1 MFESIGIFQSVGITA
16 GAVVLAAVLIA
27 IWTVKTLIIIVPPNE
42 AAVITGRKRTLGADR
57 TIGYRTVI
65 GGRTIRIPIIER
77 VHYLSL
83 ETIPLE
89 IQVTNAFSKGNIP
102 LSVQAVANV
111 KIASEPETDFNNA
124 VERVLGKSQDEI
136 EGLARET
143 LMGNLRGVLATLT
156 PEEVNED
163 RLAFAQNL
171 VAEAEEDLKK
181 LGFQLDVL
189 KIQNVSDEVGYLD
202 SIGRKKTAVVKK
214 EAEVAEAENE
224 AETRRQQAEYRQQAE
239 TAEALANI
247 TIAEAHNR
255 LRVRQAEL
263 DREAETAE
271 KVARVSAEQAEVE
284 AQRELERQR
293 VATETERLAADVVA
307 PAQAARLAAEERA
320 KAEAAP
326 IIERGRAQ
334 ALALE
339 SLRKQIEQGDNGFAI
354 FMAEKLPELLDT
366 VAKRIEGI
374 DIDRMIVFDG
384 GDGNGV
390 ANAASQ
396 RVNGTVRTLEQI
408 AGAFDIDLS
417 DVLRSM
423 AARSTRVRATDE
435 GKVLVAV
442 PTDPAPK
449 DR

>member
-1 MFESIGIFQSVGITA
+1 MFGGIESIGITA
-16 GAVVLAAVLIA
+16 GIVVLAAILIA
-27 IWTVKTLIIIVPPNE
+27 IWTIKSLIIIVPPNE
-42 AAVITGRKRTLGADR
+42 AAIITGRKRTMAGDR

-65 GGRTIRIPIIER
+65 GGRTIKIPIIER

-89 IQVTNAFSKGNIP
+89 IQVNNAFSKGNIP
-102 LSVQAVANV
+102 LSVQAIANV

-124 VERVLGKSQDEI
+124 VERVLGKSPKEI
-136 EGLARET
+136 EALAKET

-181 LGFQLDVL
+181 MGFQLDVL

-202 SIGRKKTAVVKK
+202 AIGRKKTAVVKK

-224 AETRRQQAEYRQQAE
+224 AETRRRQAEYRQEAE
-239 TAEALANI
+239 TAEAQANI
-247 TIAEAHNR
+247 TIAEAQNR

-263 DREAETAE
+263 DREGETAE
-271 KVARVSAEQAEVE
+271 KLARVAAEQAEVE

-293 VATETERLAADVVA
+293 VATERERLAASVVA
-307 PAQAARLAAEERA
+307 PAEADRLAAEERA
-320 KAEAAP
+320 RAEAAP

-339 SLRKQIEQGDNGFAI
+339 ALRTQINQGEDGFAI
-354 FMAEKLPELLDT
+354 FMAEKLPALLDT

-384 GDGNGV
+384 GDGAGL
-390 ANAASQ
+390 ANAAAQ
-396 RVNGTVRTLEQI
+396 RVNGTIRTLEQI

-417 DVLRSM
+417 DVLRGL
-423 AARSTRVRATDE
+423 AARSTRVRTTDD
-435 GKVLVAV
+435 GNVLVAV
-442 PTDPAPK
+442 PTGAEDPTK
-449 DR
+449 K

>member
-1 MFESIGIFQSVGITA
+1 MFGGIESIGITA
-16 GAVVLAAVLIA
+16 GIVVLAAILIA
-27 IWTVKTLIIIVPPNE
+27 IWTIKSLIIIVPPNE
-42 AAVITGRKRTLGADR
+42 AAIITGRKRTMAGDR

-65 GGRTIRIPIIER
+65 GGRTIKIPIIER

-89 IQVTNAFSKGNIP
+89 IQVNNAFSKGNIP
-102 LSVQAVANV
+102 LSVQAIANV

-124 VERVLGKSQDEI
+124 VERVLGKSPKEI
-136 EGLARET
+136 EALAKET

-181 LGFQLDVL
+181 MGFQLDVL

-202 SIGRKKTAVVKK
+202 AIGRKKTAVVKK

-224 AETRRQQAEYRQQAE
+224 AETRRRQAEYRQEAE
-239 TAEALANI
+239 TAEAQANI
-247 TIAEAHNR
+247 AIAEAQNR

-263 DREAETAE
+263 DREGETAE
-271 KVARVSAEQAEVE
+271 KLARVAAEQAEVE

-293 VATETERLAADVVA
+293 VATERERLAASVVA
-307 PAQAARLAAEERA
+307 PAEADRLAAEERA
-320 KAEAAP
+320 RAEAAP

-339 SLRKQIEQGDNGFAI
+339 ALRTQINQGEDGFAI
-354 FMAEKLPELLDT
+354 FMAEKLPALLDT

-384 GDGNGV
+384 GDGAGL
-390 ANAASQ
+390 ANAAAQ
-396 RVNGTVRTLEQI
+396 RVNGTIRTLEQI

-417 DVLRSM
+417 DVLRGL
-423 AARSTRVRATDE
+423 AARSTRVRTTDD
-435 GKVLVAV
+435 GNVLVAV
-442 PTDPAPK
+442 PTGAEDPTK
-449 DR
+449 K

>member
-1 MFESIGIFQSVGITA
+1 MFAGLGDIGIAA
-16 GAVVLAAVLIA
+16 GLVVLTAVIVA
-27 IWTVKTLIIIVPPNE
+27 IWTVKTLIIIVPPNQ
-42 AAVITGRKRTLGADR
+42 AAVITGRRR
-57 TIGYRTVI
+57 TIGAEKTVGYRTVI
-65 GGRTIRIPIIER
+65 GGRTIRIPIIET

-89 IQVTNAFSKGNIP
+89 IQVNNAFSKGNIP
-102 LSVQAVANV
+102 LSVQAIANV

-124 VERVLGKSQDEI
+124 VERVLSKAPREI
-136 EGLARET
+136 EALAKET

-202 SIGRKKTAVVKK
+202 AIGRKKTAVVKK

-224 AETRRQQAEYRQQAE
+224 AETRRRQAEYRQQAE
-239 TAEALANI
+239 TAEAQANI
-247 TIAEAHNR
+247 AIAEAHNL

-263 DREAETAE
+263 DRLAETAE
-271 KVARVSAEQAEVE
+271 KVARVAAEQAEVE

-293 VATETERLAADVVA
+293 VATETERLAADVIA
-307 PAQAARLAAEERA
+307 PAEAERRAAEERA
-320 KAEAAP
+320 KGEAAP

-339 SLRKQIEQGDNGFAI
+339 ALRRQISEGEGGFAI
-354 FMAEKLPELLDT
+354 FMAEKLPSLLET

-374 DIDRMIVFDG
+374 DIDRMVVFDG
-384 GDGNGV
+384 GDGAGL

-396 RVNGTVRTLEQI
+396 RVNGTIRTLEQI
-408 AGAFDIDLS
+408 AGAFNVDLEG
-417 DVLRSM
+417 VLRGV
-423 AARSTRVRATDE
+423 AARAAGQRATD
-435 GKVLVAV
+435 GGNVLVAV
-442 PTDPAPK
+442 PTGEEKAG
-449 DR
+449 R

>member
-1 MFESIGIFQSVGITA
+1 MFGGLESIGITA
-16 GAVVLAAVLIA
+16 GAVVLAAILVA

-42 AAVITGRKRTLGADR
+42 AAVITGRKRTMGER

-124 VERVLGKSQDEI
+124 VERVLGKTSGEI
-136 EGLARET
+136 EALAKET

-239 TAEALANI
+239 TAEAQANI
-247 TIAEAHNR
+247 TIAEARNR

-293 VATETERLAADVVA
+293 VATEKERLAADVVA
-307 PAQAARLAAEERA
+307 PAEADRLAAEERA

-334 ALALE
+334 ALALQ
-339 SLRKQIEQGDNGFAI
+339 SLRTQIEQGENGFAI

-384 GDGNGV
+384 GDGAGV

-396 RVNGTVRTLEQI
+396 RVNGTIRTLEQI

-417 DVLRSM
+417 DVLRGM

-442 PTDPAPK
+442 PTQTPDGK
-449 DR
+449 SK

>member
-1 MFESIGIFQSVGITA
+1 MFGGLENVGITA
-16 GAVVLAAVLIA
+16 GIVVLAAILVA

-42 AAVITGRKRTLGADR
+42 AAVITGRKRTMGDR

-89 IQVTNAFSKGNIP
+89 VQVTNAFSKGNIP

-124 VERVLGKSQDEI
+124 VERVLGKTSAEI
-136 EGLARET
+136 EALAKET

-189 KIQNVSDEVGYLD
+189 KIQNVSDDVGYLD

-224 AETRRQQAEYRQQAE
+224 AETRRRQAEYRQEAE
-239 TAEALANI
+239 TAEAKANI
-247 TIAEAHNR
+247 TIAEAQNR

-271 KVARVSAEQAEVE
+271 KVARVSAEQAEVQ
-284 AQRELERQR
+284 AQRELERER
-293 VATETERLAADVVA
+293 VATERERLAADVVA
-307 PAQAARLAAEERA
+307 PAEADRLAAEQRA
-320 KAEAAP
+320 RAEAAP

-339 SLRKQIEQGDNGFAI
+339 ALRLEIGKSEDGFAI
-354 FMAEKLPELLDT
+354 FMAEKLPALLDT

-374 DIDRMIVFDG
+374 DIDRMVVFDN
-384 GDGNGV
+384 GDGGGV

-396 RVNGTVRTLEQI
+396 RVNGTIRTLEQI

-417 DVLRSM
+417 DVMRGM
-423 AARSTRVRATDE
+423 AARAPRARATDD
-435 GKVLVAV
+435 GNVLVAV
-442 PTDPAPK
+442 PTRPEQPPTK
-449 DR
+449 

>member
-1 MFESIGIFQSVGITA
+1 MFGGLESIGITA
-16 GAVVLAAVLIA
+16 GIVVLVAILVA

-42 AAVITGRKRTLGADR
+42 AAVITGRKRTMGER

-89 IQVTNAFSKGNIP
+89 VQVTNAFSKGNIP

-124 VERVLGKSQDEI
+124 VERVLGKTAKEI
-136 EGLARET
+136 EALAKET

-189 KIQNVSDEVGYLD
+189 KIQNVSDDVGYLD
-202 SIGRKKTAVVKK
+202 AIGRKKTAVVKK

-224 AETRRQQAEYRQQAE
+224 AETRRRQAEYRQEAE
-239 TAEALANI
+239 TAEAQANI
-247 TIAEAHNR
+247 TIAEAQNR

-271 KVARVSAEQAEVE
+271 KVARVSAEQAEVQ
-284 AQRELERQR
+284 AQRELERER
-293 VATETERLAADVVA
+293 VATERERLAADVVA
-307 PAQAARLAAEERA
+307 PAEADRLAAEERA
-320 KAEAAP
+320 RAEAAP

-334 ALALE
+334 ALALQA
-339 SLRKQIEQGDNGFAI
+339 LRTQIEQGEDGFAI
-354 FMAEKLPELLDT
+354 FMAEKLPALLDT
-366 VAKRIEGI
+366 VASRIEGI

-384 GDGNGV
+384 GDGTGL

-396 RVNGTVRTLEQI
+396 RVNGTIRTLEQI

-417 DVLRSM
+417 DVLRGM

-442 PTDPAPK
+442 PTGGADESAK
-449 DR
+449 K

>member
-1 MFESIGIFQSVGITA
+1 MFAGLSDIGIAA
-16 GAVVLAAVLIA
+16 GLVVLTAVFIA
-27 IWTVKTLIIIVPPNE
+27 IWTVKTLIIIVPPNQ
-42 AAVITGRKRTLGADR
+42 AAVITGRRR
-57 TIGYRTVI
+57 TIGAEKAVGYRTVI
-65 GGRTIRIPIIER
+65 GGRTIRIPIIET

-89 IQVTNAFSKGNIP
+89 IQVNNAFSKGNIP
-102 LSVQAVANV
+102 LSVQAIANV

-124 VERVLGKSQDEI
+124 VERVLSKAPREI
-136 EGLARET
+136 EALAKET

-202 SIGRKKTAVVKK
+202 AIGRKKTAVVKK

-224 AETRRQQAEYRQQAE
+224 AETRRRQAEYRQQAE
-239 TAEALANI
+239 TAEAEANI
-247 TIAEAHNR
+247 AVAEAHNR

-263 DREAETAE
+263 DRLAETAE
-271 KVARVSAEQAEVE
+271 KVARVAAEQAEVE

-293 VATETERLAADVVA
+293 VATETERLAAAVIA
-307 PAQAARLAAEERA
+307 PAEAERRAAEERA
-320 KAEAAP
+320 KGEAAP

-339 SLRKQIEQGDNGFAI
+339 ALRRQISEGEDGFAI
-354 FMAEKLPELLDT
+354 FMAEKLPSLLET
-366 VAKRIEGI
+366 VASRIEGI

-384 GDGNGV
+384 GDGAGL
-390 ANAASQ
+390 ANAAAQ
-396 RVNGTVRTLEQI
+396 RVNGTIRTLEQI
-408 AGAFDIDLS
+408 AGAFNGNWDGLLWG
-417 DVLRSM
+417 V
-423 AARSTRVRATDE
+423 AARAAGQRATD
-435 GKVLVAV
+435 GGALVAV
-442 PTDPAPK
+442 PTGGEAQTG
-449 DR
+449 R

>member
-1 MFESIGIFQSVGITA
+1 MFAGLGDIGIAA
-16 GAVVLAAVLIA
+16 GLVVLTAVIVA
-27 IWTVKTLIIIVPPNE
+27 IWTVKTLIIIVPPNQ
-42 AAVITGRKRTLGADR
+42 AAVITGRRR
-57 TIGYRTVI
+57 TIGAEKTVGYRTVI
-65 GGRTIRIPIIER
+65 GGRTIRIPIIET

-89 IQVTNAFSKGNIP
+89 IQVNNAFSKGNIP
-102 LSVQAVANV
+102 LSVQAIANV

-124 VERVLGKSQDEI
+124 VERVLSKAPREI
-136 EGLARET
+136 EALAKET

-202 SIGRKKTAVVKK
+202 AIGRKKTAVVKK

-224 AETRRQQAEYRQQAE
+224 AETRRRQAEYRQQAE
-239 TAEALANI
+239 TAEAQANI
-247 TIAEAHNR
+247 AIAEAHNL

-263 DREAETAE
+263 DRLAETAE
-271 KVARVSAEQAEVE
+271 KVARVAAEQAEVE

-293 VATETERLAADVVA
+293 VATETERLAADVIA
-307 PAQAARLAAEERA
+307 PAEAERRAAEERA
-320 KAEAAP
+320 KGEAAP

-339 SLRKQIEQGDNGFAI
+339 ALRRQISEGEGGFAI
-354 FMAEKLPELLDT
+354 FMAEKLPSLLEA

-374 DIDRMIVFDG
+374 DIDRMVVFDG
-384 GDGNGV
+384 GDGAGL

-396 RVNGTVRTLEQI
+396 RVNGTIRTLEQI
-408 AGAFDIDLS
+408 AGAFNVDLEG
-417 DVLRSM
+417 VLRGV
-423 AARSTRVRATDE
+423 AARAAGQRATD
-435 GKVLVAV
+435 GGNVLVAV
-442 PTDPAPK
+442 PTGEEKAG
-449 DR
+449 R